1 MTIRPWKDSPVVEAT
16 VIAAEPASSRPGAAL
31 DEAEL
36 HEARD
41 GAVARASLSVVPH
54 GRGALYGTARFFA
67 DAAEQLSVSTAHG
80 LELAGAVYA
89 TQVGERTLLL
99 GLKRCASGSPGRVVV
114 EPEWGEILWHT
125 HPGMKGSLAA
135 FSNEDLE
142 AAKRVRRPLLVVG
155 FGGLSPDVL
164 STLALPFGYRSL
176 LAATGVKALL
186 SLEKRGRLRQ
196 RLIRMGVAA
205 RVCYPSGRIQPVIR
219 TRATPLEYAL
229 DDASFLID
237 RTLGSIERRGQAAVR
252 RALRRLWAGPSS

>member
-1 MTIRPWKDSPVVEAT
+1 MTIRPWKDSPVIDAT
-16 VIAAEPASSRPGAAL
+16 VIAEEPAASSAGPRI
-31 DEAEL
+31 DEGEL
-36 HEARD
+36 HEARH
-41 GAVARASLSVVPH
+41 GAVARASLSVVPR
-54 GRGALYGTARFFA
+54 GRGALYGTARFFE
-67 DAAEQLSVSTAHG
+67 DAAEQLSVSTTHG

-89 TQVGERTLLL
+89 SQVGDRTLLL

-142 AAKRVRRPLLVVG
+142 ASARVKRPLLVVG

-176 LAATGVKALL
+176 LAATGIKALL

-205 RVCYPSGRIQPVIR
+205 RVCYPSGSIQPVLR
-219 TRATPLEYAL
+219 TRGSPIEYAL

-252 RALRRLWAGPSS
+252 RALQRLWAGPS